1 MERNVLFQGSTFAVS
16 LSVQYLPSIDRAIH
30 SIQDADAC
38 LLGARAHE
46 GSSAAMGYHRE
57 AAVCLYRFR
66 SGQK

>member
-1 MERNVLFQGSTFAVS
+1 MERNVLLQGSTFAVS
-16 LSVQYLPSIDRAIH
+16 I

-57 AAVCLYRFR
+57 VAGCLYRFR
-66 SGQK
+66 SCQK

>member
-1 MERNVLFQGSTFAVS
+1 MENSFPVQGSTFAVS

-57 AAVCLYRFR
+57 AAGCLYRFR

>member
-1 MERNVLFQGSTFAVS
+1 MERNILLQGSTFAVS
-16 LSVQYLPSIDRAIH
+16 ISIQYLSSIDRAIH
-30 SIQDADAC
+30 SIQDADGC

-57 AAVCLYRFR
+57 AAGWIYRFR